1 MSKWAYVL
9 TGLAALSG
17 AAGVMES
24 AAAAHLISDP
34 LLKTSADFLLVNAAA
49 VIAIGAVA
57 VAGTQRKHWLLVAA
71 TTLLAGSLLFC
82 GELSVHVFLGR
93 RILPLAA
100 PIGGALTILGWLIA
114 AIAAFASM
122 FQHDRSR

>member
-1 MSKWAYVL
+1 MSKWAYAL

-34 LLKTSADFLLVNAAA
+34 LLKTSADFLVVNAAA
-49 VIAIGAVA
+49 VIAIGALA
-57 VAGTQRKHWLLVAA
+57 VAGTQRSSWLLVAA
-71 TTLLAGSLLFC
+71 TTLLAGSLLFG
-82 GELSVHVFLGR
+82 GELSAHVFLGR
-93 RILPLAA
+93 PMPLVA

-114 AIAAFASM
+114 AIAAFASI
-122 FQHDRSR
+122 FQHAQSR

>member
-1 MSKWAYVL
+1 MSKWAYAL

-57 VAGTQRKHWLLVAA
+57 VAGTHRNPWLLVAA
-71 TTLLAGSLLFC
+71 SMLLAGSLLFG
-82 GELSVHVFLGR
+82 GELSTHVFLGR
-93 RILPLAA
+93 RMPLVA
-100 PIGGALTILGWLIA
+100 PVGGTLTILGWLIA
-114 AIAAFASM
+114 AIAAFASI
-122 FQHDRSR
+122 FHCDRSR